1 MCIILIKL
9 TKLKIHLPTF
19 TFQHIWRQVKRG
31 DYGWAKRWKG
41 GGDEN
46 RCGSTCPATRQWHK
60 RQLDHQHHKDSTL
73 SWYLILIPITWYS
86 NYLGLKKWW
95 LHIFHHQG
103 KRRPS
108 TKAGFLSSIA
118 NYAAQLLLAAVV
130 TVSGH
135 WVIFSSWFF
144 DSQKQDT
151 PSTYMRSKIQVVSE
165 NVVEDYWEQVKARH
179 IHNYVAYNN
188 TRSATNSSTN
198 LTKLTSRQSR
208 RPRHPV
214 ISPFRMPPRGW
225 PRYDTSNQSYSLCHS
240 FNGENKENTRRC
252 AKSLFISTSESP
264 IVSRVPCA
272 FGITSN
278 RFAIIRG

>member
-1 MCIILIKL
+1 MDDQKDEKEVEMKIDVEALAPQLGSDIKGNLIINIIKILLI
-9 TKLKIHLPTF
+9 F
-19 TFQHIWRQVKRG
+19 T
-31 DYGWAKRWKG
+31 
-41 GGDEN
+41 
-46 RCGSTCPATRQWHK
+46 
-60 RQLDHQHHKDSTL
+60 TL

-86 NYLGLKKWW
+86 NYLGLKKWC
-95 LHIFHHQG
+95 LRIFHHQG

-108 TKAGFLSSIA
+108 TKAGFLSSIV

-135 WVIFSSWFF
+135 WVFFIMIFWCP
-144 DSQKQDT
+144 KKDT

-188 TRSATNSSTN
+188 TRSATNSTTN
-198 LTKLTSRQSR
+198 ATKLTSRPSR

-225 PRYDTSNQSYSLCHS
+225 PRYDTLYQSYSLCHS
-240 FNGENKENTRRC
+240 LNGENKEGQC
-252 AKSLFISTSESP
+252 QMMCK
-264 IVSRVPCA
+264 
-272 FGITSN
+272 ITLHKLK
-278 RFAIIRG
+278 

>member
-1 MCIILIKL
+1 MDEQKDDKEVEMKIDVEALAPQLGSDIKGNLIINIM
-9 TKLKIHLPTF
+9 KILLLF
-19 TFQHIWRQVKRG
+19 
-31 DYGWAKRWKG
+31 
-41 GGDEN
+41 
-46 RCGSTCPATRQWHK
+46 
-60 RQLDHQHHKDSTL
+60 STL
-73 SWYLILIPITWYS
+73 SWCLIYIPITWYS
-86 NYLGLKKWW
+86 NYLGLKQWW
-95 LHIFHHQG
+95 LRVFHHQG

-108 TKAGFLSSIA
+108 TKAGFLSSLA

-198 LTKLTSRQSR
+198 STKLTSRPSR

-240 FNGENKENTRRC
+240 FNGENKENT
-252 AKSLFISTSESP
+252 KNHSS
-264 IVSRVPCA
+264 
-272 FGITSN
+272 
-278 RFAIIRG
+278 

>member
-1 MCIILIKL
+1 MLISLIKL

-41 GGDEN
+41 GEDEN
-46 RCGSTCPATRQWHK
+46 RRRSTCPATRQWHK
-60 RQLDHQHHKDSTL
+60 RQLDLQHHKDSFDIFDSYL
-73 SWYLILIPITWYS
+73 RYLIYIPITWYS
-86 NYLGLKKWW
+86 NYLGLKKWC
-95 LHIFHHQG
+95 LRIFHHQG

-108 TKAGFLSSIA
+108 TKAGFLASIV

-135 WVIFSSWFF
+135 WVFFIMIFWCP
-144 DSQKQDT
+144 KKDT

-198 LTKLTSRQSR
+198 STKLTSRQSR
-208 RPRHPV
+208 RPLHPV

-225 PRYDTSNQSYSLCHS
+225 SRHDTSNQS
-240 FNGENKENTRRC
+240 
-252 AKSLFISTSESP
+252 
-264 IVSRVPCA
+264 
-272 FGITSN
+272 
-278 RFAIIRG
+278 